1 MCSEN
6 SFARCQLIVVVYRTD
21 SSSTLRPGFT
31 RRTQIYKR
39 PKKQGQVHSPGLI
52 PSVPS
57 AGATVTAAQAEREM
71 NVNTRCGAAGSLARV
86 VAMDTLNAADP
97 DTMSATTRPRLT
109 LPPPIPYHSPPSL
122 TLYVTFRRLYHLL

>member
-1 MCSEN
+1 M
-6 SFARCQLIVVVYRTD
+6 
-21 SSSTLRPGFT
+21 
-31 RRTQIYKR
+31 
-39 PKKQGQVHSPGLI
+39 HSPGLI

-86 VAMDTLNAADP
+86 VAMDSLNAADP

-109 LPPPIPYHSPPSL
+109 PHPHPHPTIHRPLSLSRSLRYIPAIVL
-122 TLYVTFRRLYHLL
+122 FIVTYEGGGGGGLSSHT